1 MLRVTPQLGAQFS
14 RHELVRSP
22 HVWFALWG
30 TFAVFTVAIAL
41 LAFVMPGVDTTR
53 MLGLSA
59 ALGVVTVV
67 LFASSA
73 PQPDTIQAHLLL
85 ALIYVGPAVA
95 IWGFAPTGS
104 AAVGSAMFIGPLV
117 SMWTTRRSHQLLHL
131 IAATIVL
138 FIPSALGV
146 TDAET
151 LVACLALAPAIWVL
165 SFCVSVVL
173 EGSER
178 QGVRLA
184 RLMRRDPLTGLGNR
198 RQLDERLADNIALA
212 DRTRSSFAVLTLD
225 LNGFKALND
234 TLGHA
239 AGDELLRDV
248 AGALRTATTDEATL
262 VRQGGDEFAVLLP
275 GATAADAHRTANEI
289 SAALSAITAAGQS
302 GAVSSGIG
310 TAVFP
315 DDARSPTAL
324 LNHADDRLRTEKAA
338 RSHDRRIAPVA
349 GHAPER
355 RRGPRE
361 AALHPAAVRSKA
373 PPRPN
378 SRDAEAAEDQALLD
392 HAETDD
398 GIGRRDMEANPL
410 VWRANSAMYLIYAV
424 MGACVIWI
432 APELTGPLFPYV
444 VAYGGLVGL
453 VFLIDGP
460 PRLDSRA
467 NHVVIA
473 MTYLIPVLVLI
484 TCQPG
489 GSVAIGCLI
498 FVGPLA
504 ATRLTGRTQIAG
516 HLALASVL
524 LLGLTTTGLLDAA
537 TIVSILML
545 VGAMWVLGVCCV
557 IVLEAAE
564 AQTAQ
569 LRELV
574 GHDPLTGVGNRRSL
588 DGLLARE
595 LKRRSGREAVALLA
609 FDFNGFKA
617 LNDTVG
623 HAAGDALLIAAAAA
637 LKAEARAG
645 EHVFRQ
651 GGDEFC
657 VLCLGADGTAGS
669 ARAAAFRAALST
681 VDCNGKPLTTGTGI
695 ASAPHDGTTP
705 TALLAAAD
713 LRLLTDKRA
722 NPASPRLS
730 AEPIDATRRNAAAA

>member
-22 HVWFALWG
+22 HVWFALCG
-30 TFAVFTVAIAL
+30 TFAVFTIAISI

-53 MLGLSA
+53 MLGLAA
-59 ALGVVTVV
+59 ALAAVTGV

-117 SMWTTRRSHQLLHL
+117 AMWTTRRSHQILHL

-138 FIPSALGV
+138 FIPPALGV
-146 TDAET
+146 TDPQT
-151 LVACLALAPAIWVL
+151 LLACLALAPAIWVL

-184 RLMRRDPLTGLGNR
+184 RLMRRDPLTGVGNR
-198 RQLDERLADNIALA
+198 RLLDERLAENILIA
-212 DRTRSSFAVLTLD
+212 DRTRGSFAILTLD

-239 AGDELLRDV
+239 AGDDLLRDV
-248 AGALRTATTDEATL
+248 AGALRRSTPDEATL

-275 GATAADAHRTANEI
+275 GAAASDAHRTASEI
-289 SAALSAITAAGQS
+289 SAALSAVTAAGHS

-315 DDARSPTAL
+315 DDAREPSAL
-324 LNHADDRLRTEKAA
+324 LDLADDRLRAEKAA
-338 RSHDRRIAPVA
+338 RPTGPGSTLAAALPARP
-349 GHAPER
+349 
-355 RRGPRE
+355 RGPRQ
-361 AALHPAAVRSKA
+361 AAVHPAAVRSKA
-373 PPRPN
+373 PPRPA
-378 SRDAEAAEDQALLD
+378 SRDAEAAQDEALLD
-392 HAETDD
+392 HAESDD
-398 GIGRRDMEANPL
+398 GIGRRDMEGNPL
-410 VWRANSAMYLIYAV
+410 VWRANASMYLIYAV
-424 MGACVIWI
+424 MGAFVVRF

-444 VAYGGLVGL
+444 VAFGGLVGI
-453 VFLIDGP
+453 VFLLDGP
-460 PRLDSRA
+460 PRLEARA

-473 MTYLIPVLVLI
+473 MTYVIPLLILI
-484 TCQPG
+484 TCPRG

-504 ATRLTGRTQIAG
+504 ATRLTSRWQIAA
-516 HLALASVL
+516 HLCVASALLLALIP
-524 LLGLTTTGLLDAA
+524 TGLVDAA

-545 VGAMWVLGVCCV
+545 VGAMWVLGICCV

-564 AQTAQ
+564 AQTVQ

-588 DGLLARE
+588 DGLLGRE
-595 LKRRSGREAVALLA
+595 LKRRTGREAVSLLA

-623 HAAGDALLIAAAAA
+623 HAAGDALLIAAAGA
-637 LKAEARAG
+637 LQAEARSG

-657 VLCLGADGTAGS
+657 IVCVGADGDA
-669 ARAAAFRAALST
+669 ARARATAFRSALSA
-681 VDCNGKPLTTGTGI
+681 VDCNGQPLTTGLGV
-695 ASAPHDGTTP
+695 ASAPRDGTTP
-705 TALLAAAD
+705 TAILAAAD
-713 LRLLTDKRA
+713 LRLLTDKRTFTA
-722 NPASPRLS
+722 PRQPQVS
-730 AEPIDATRRNAAAA
+730 HGDPTPDAAAA